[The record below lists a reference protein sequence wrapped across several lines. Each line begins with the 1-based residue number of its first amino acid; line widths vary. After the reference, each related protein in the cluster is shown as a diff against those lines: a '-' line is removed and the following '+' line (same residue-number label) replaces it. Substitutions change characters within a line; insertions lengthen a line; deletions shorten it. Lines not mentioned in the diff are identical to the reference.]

1 MRSLLIASQEARNI
15 NISTYNVSGAGT
27 HDEPLSLRGRLHETL
42 SRNESECSRVNP
54 VPSV

>member
-1 MRSLLIASQEARNI
+1 MRNLLIASQEARNI
-15 NISTYNVSGAGT
+15 FTNVSGAGT
-27 HDEPLSLRGRLHETL
+27 RDEPLSLHGRLHETL

>member
-27 HDEPLSLRGRLHETL
+27 RDEPLSLRGRLHETL